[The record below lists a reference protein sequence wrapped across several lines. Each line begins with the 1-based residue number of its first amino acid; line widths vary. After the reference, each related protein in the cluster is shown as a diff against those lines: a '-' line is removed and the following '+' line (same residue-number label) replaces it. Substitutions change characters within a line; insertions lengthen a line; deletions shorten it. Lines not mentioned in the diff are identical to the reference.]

1 MNHHYTPKS
10 TSKLSEKI
18 LKLHYCGNVTKI
30 NGKKI
35 EIYQVSFT
43 LDGKFTIVSPTK
55 TFYIILLLNKMRI
68 VNCEL

>member
-1 MNHHYTPKS
+1 MNHHYTAKS

-35 EIYQVSFT
+35 EIYQVSFI
-43 LDGKFTIVSPTK
+43 LDGIYNCFTNK
-55 TFYIILLLNKMRI
+55 NLLYTFIIRNED
-68 VNCEL
+68 CESM

>member
-43 LDGKFTIVSPTK
+43 LDGKFTTVSPTK
-55 TFYIILLLNKMRI
+55 NLLYTFLKQNE
-68 VNCEL
+68 NC

>member
-1 MNHHYTPKS
+1 MNHHYTAKS

-35 EIYQVSFT
+35 EIYQVSFI
-43 LDGKFTIVSPTK
+43 LDGIYNCFTNK
-55 TFYIILLLNKMRI
+55 NLL
-68 VNCEL
+68 

>member
-1 MNHHYTPKS
+1 MNHHYTRKS

-43 LDGKFTIVSPTK
+43 LDFGWKIYNCFTNKK
-55 TFYIILLLNKMRI
+55 TFIYFFKTK
-68 VNCEL
+68 

>member
-1 MNHHYTPKS
+1 MNHHYTRKS

-18 LKLHYCGNVTKI
+18 LKLRYCGNVTEI

-55 TFYIILLLNKMRI
+55 KNFIYFFKTK
-68 VNCEL
+68 